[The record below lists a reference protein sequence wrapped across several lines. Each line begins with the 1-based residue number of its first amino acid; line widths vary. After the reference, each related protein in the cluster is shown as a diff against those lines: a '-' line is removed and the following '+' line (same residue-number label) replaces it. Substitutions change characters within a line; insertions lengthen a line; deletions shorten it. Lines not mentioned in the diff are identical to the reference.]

1 MKNLQAYL
9 ANFINSKLFINK
21 QGLDSLLL
29 FLSRVQDL
37 NLDDDYSYTN
47 ETSDLCKKLSTK
59 GVPLTVN
66 YSNQELVD
74 SSVALHRVEGTIFA
88 DQDPWDYFFSTSAL
102 IQNLVAADNNPKIGS
117 HLLYIYSGG
126 GEAYM
131 LDEATNIIANLKKP
145 VIAVTYKYNCSAA
158 YHISCAADRI
168 YATNRFDTIGCIGSM
183 MSGLDIIPYF
193 EKLGMKYYEI
203 YADPSSEKNSRIREL
218 KNGNPEPVVK
228 EELNLL
234 AENFVDTVKN
244 FRGITD
250 EHVLAGQD
258 YYANVCE
265 DLKLIDG
272 IVTLDQAVAEAYN
285 LAKDYTDR
293 SKKIEYAI
301 NNLI

>member
-1 MKNLQAYL
+1 MKRAICVRSFQLRCS
-9 ANFINSKLFINK
+9 I
-21 QGLDSLLL
+21 
-29 FLSRVQDL
+29 
-37 NLDDDYSYTN
+37 
-47 ETSDLCKKLSTK
+47 
-59 GVPLTVN
+59 TVN

-74 SSVALHRVEGTIFA
+74 NSVALHRVEERYLRIRIRGII
-88 DQDPWDYFFSTSAL
+88 FSTSAL

-117 HLLYIYSGG
+117 HLLYVYSGG

-131 LDEATNIIANLKKP
+131 LDDATNVIANLKKP

-158 YHISCAADRI
+158 YHISCAADKI

-203 YADPSSEKNSRIREL
+203 YADLSSEKNSRIREL
-218 KNGNPEPVVK
+218 KNGNQKPLVK

-234 AENFVDTVKN
+234 AGNFVDTVKN

-250 EHVLAGQD
+250 KHVLAGQD
-258 YYANVCE
+258 YYANVCG

-272 IVTLDQAVAEAYN
+272 IITLDQAVGRR
-285 LAKDYTDR
+285 TV
-293 SKKIEYAI
+293 
-301 NNLI
+301 